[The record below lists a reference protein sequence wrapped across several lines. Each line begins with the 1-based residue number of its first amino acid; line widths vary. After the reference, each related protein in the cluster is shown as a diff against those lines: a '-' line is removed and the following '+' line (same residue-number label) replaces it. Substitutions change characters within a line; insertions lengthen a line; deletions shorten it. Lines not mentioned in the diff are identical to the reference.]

1 MLLLV
6 VSLGSELYV
15 VLLLP
20 RLAIRPR
27 RIMLSSIVSM
37 LLTTV
42 SAREEEREGKNQRRL
57 CVYVSMA
64 PLVGLKRQVWGGV
77 CQLLLGLLDHRR

>member
-1 MLLLV
+1 MKSCSV
-6 VSLGSELYV
+6 VRRVLEALGL
-15 VLLLP
+15 VLLELLS
-20 RLAIRPR
+20 RRAIRPR
-27 RIMLSSIVSM
+27 RIMLSSMVSM

-64 PLVGLKRQVWGGV
+64 PLVGLKRQVWGEM
-77 CQLLLGLLDHRR
+77 D